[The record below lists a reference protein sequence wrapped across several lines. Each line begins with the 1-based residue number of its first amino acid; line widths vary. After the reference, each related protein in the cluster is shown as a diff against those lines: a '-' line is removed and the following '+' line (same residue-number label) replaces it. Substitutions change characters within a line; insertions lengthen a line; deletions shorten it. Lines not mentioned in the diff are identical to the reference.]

1 MQVYGKNVAREILNS
16 NYNIKNIYLVDNF
29 NNEELINLINK
40 KHIKPIIKTNREM
53 DKMTKELHQGII
65 IDLEDYKYHTFDEI
79 KNDINSNFIVILDHI
94 EDPRN
99 FGAIIRTSECAGVDY
114 IIIPNKRSVEITPI
128 VMKTSSGALTNMK
141 IVEVSNLRN
150 TIDRLKELNY
160 WVIGTD
166 ANGTNYN
173 DIDYNGKV
181 ALVIGSEGNGLKEI
195 VRRSCDVIASI
206 PLKGKVNSLNASVAA
221 GIMIYEVVK
230 SR

>member
-1 MQVYGKNVAREILNS
+1 
-16 NYNIKNIYLVDNF
+16 
-29 NNEELINLINK
+29 
-40 KHIKPIIKTNREM
+40 
-53 DKMTKELHQGII
+53 
-65 IDLEDYKYHTFDEI
+65 
-79 KNDINSNFIVILDHI
+79 
-94 EDPRN
+94 
-99 FGAIIRTSECAGVDY
+99 
-114 IIIPNKRSVEITPI
+114 
-128 VMKTSSGALTNMK
+128 MKTSSGALTNMK

-160 WVIGTD
+160 WIIGTD
-166 ANGTNYN
+166 ANGTNYT

-221 GIMIYEVVK
+221 GIMIYEIVK

>member
-53 DKMTKELHQGII
+53 DNMTKELHQGII
-65 IDLEDYKYHTFDEI
+65 IDLEDYKYHSFDEI

-150 TIDRLKELNY
+150 TIERLKELNY

-166 ANGTNYN
+166 ANGTNYT

-221 GIMIYEVVK
+221 GIMIYEIVK

>member
-53 DKMTKELHQGII
+53 DNMTKELHQGII
-65 IDLEDYKYHTFDEI
+65 IDLEDYKYHSFDEI

-160 WVIGTD
+160 WIIGTD
-166 ANGTNYN
+166 ANGTNYT

>member
-53 DKMTKELHQGII
+53 DEMTKELHQGII

-166 ANGTNYN
+166 ANGTNYT

>member
-53 DKMTKELHQGII
+53 DNMTKELHQGII
-65 IDLEDYKYHTFDEI
+65 IDLEDYKYHSFDEI

-166 ANGTNYN
+166 ANGTNYT